1 MSYSDESY
9 NLRIELDAK
18 GCELS
23 ADEIAKMEVDLHTLR
38 DLVANFPVSNLYV
51 TVIHHARGNDYHVKT
66 SLALSGRT
74 LFTGDRDQDV
84 HPAFERCLRKLTKK
98 VQAYKRQMKGDIETA
113 KQADGTHH
121 DVDAAGGIHVAA
133 LIQAV
138 KDDDYRA
145 FRQMLDVFDESLT
158 GRVGRW
164 IQRYPEIEAE
174 LGDTLT
180 VSDIV
185 EDVYLSAFEQF
196 EQRPHD
202 TPPGKWLESL
212 IDPSVQALLQTPDE
226 EFARISFARSQIER

>member
-1 MSYSDESY
+1 MPYSDESY
-9 NLRIELDAK
+9 NLRIELDTK
-18 GCELS
+18 GCELD
-23 ADEIAKMEVDLHTLR
+23 AGEIARMEEDLDTLR
-38 DLVANFPVSNLYV
+38 NLVAKFPVSNLYV
-51 TVIHHARGNDYHVKT
+51 AVIHHARTNDYHVKT

-74 LFTGDRDQDV
+74 LFTGDRDREA

-98 VQAYKRQMKGDIETA
+98 VQAYKRQMQGDVETG
-113 KQADGTHH
+113 KQVEGTRH
-121 DVDAAGGIHVAA
+121 DVNAKGEINLPA

-138 KDDDYRA
+138 EEDDYRA
-145 FRQMLDVFDESLT
+145 FRGVIDVFDESLT

-174 LGDTLT
+174 LGETLT

-185 EDVYLSAFEQF
+185 EDVYLTAFEKF
-196 EQRPHD
+196 DERPHE

-212 IDPSVQALLQTPDE
+212 IDPSVQALLQSPDD

>member
-1 MSYSDESY
+1 MPYSDESY
-9 NLRIELDAK
+9 NLRIELECK
-18 GCELS
+18 GCELH
-23 ADEIAKMEVDLHTLR
+23 ADEIAKMEEDLDTLR
-38 DLVANFPVSNLYV
+38 NLVSRFPVSNLYV
-51 TVIHHARGNDYHVKT
+51 TVIYHARSNDYHVKT

-74 LFTGDRDQDV
+74 LFTGDRDRDF
-84 HPAFERCLRKLTKK
+84 HPAFERCVRKLTHKI
-98 VQAYKRQMKGDIETA
+98 QAYKRQMQGEIETA
-113 KQADGTHH
+113 KHAEGTRHH
-121 DVDAAGGIHVAA
+121 VNARGEIDLAA

-138 KDDDYRA
+138 EADDYRA
-145 FRQMLDVFDESLT
+145 FRHVVDVFDESLT

-174 LGDTLT
+174 LGETLT

-196 EQRPHD
+196 DERPHD

-212 IDPSVQALLQTPDE
+212 IDPSVQALLQRPDE